1 MSLKK
6 KCGGTRLRKDAI
18 GFLSV
23 CAVVMCAT
31 VLTIPIG
38 AIMGILTDAA
48 AAETK
53 EPTKLRIGFMQSIDS
68 MNPYVG
74 LNDASYIFYGLVYDA
89 MNVIDNKM
97 NPTPDLAKRI
107 EAVPLSD
114 PAMAGMPYGSIW
126 EYEIT
131 PNAYFTDDEPFT
143 ADDVVYNIWLN
154 AEVTHYDSMWAYQPY
169 SYFMK
174 EAWKVDDYTV
184 RIKFWNRLTGEPTP
198 ASYAYIVSIPM
209 LPKHCL
215 ENFPFSYIGMDW
227 PGVFNDTFSPGMPIV
242 GTGPFMATPDIYS
255 EWLAGNHITLVKNP
269 NYHWA
274 VDKGENYTVKFDQL
288 IMRFFQDSTS
298 MVLALKNGDIDVAAY
313 PPTAYQSMKN
323 DVEDGKLKNITCF
336 DGRKVTQYWT
346 EIAFC
351 MNDAGPNPSRLDPIV
366 RQALQKATN
375 KQYIIDNFYGGLGD
389 AATTLIPP
397 VNEKWHYEP
406 NATEKAKFNFSLAE
420 ARDLLEANG
429 YIDVD
434 SDGIRECTINSP
446 AAQEGWVP
454 EGKKMIYEMLVRKE
468 YPEEKD
474 IAQYLK
480 DQWKQ
485 IGVTINYLVEEE
497 VTMASTAYSYAYDT
511 LIWYWSADIDPNY
524 QLFTLSSYAWNG
536 WSDCKYGSAEYDAAY
551 TSSVMTMNETARKNF
566 TDEAQRVFYNDSA
579 YILLAYGYQTYAWRN
594 DTFSGW
600 GDWAVDPGRSVD
612 NFWMGNPL
620 WFDLVPLTPPPDEGL
635 PWVYIIAGAVI
646 AAAVVVGVAYYV
658 MRGKKKEGSIKDK
671 SPLGE

>member
-1 MSLKK
+1 M
-6 KCGGTRLRKDAI
+6 
-18 GFLSV
+18 
-23 CAVVMCAT
+23 CAVAICAT
-31 VLTIPIG
+31 VLLIPIG
-38 AIMGILTDAA
+38 AVTGILTNAA
-48 AAETK
+48 AAET

-89 MNVIDNKM
+89 MNVIDNDM
-97 NPTPDLAKRI
+97 NPTPDLATRI
-107 EAVPLSD
+107 EPVPADD
-114 PAMAGMPYGSIW
+114 PEMVGMPYGSIW

-131 PNAYFTDDEPFT
+131 PNAYFTDGEPLT
-143 ADDVVYNIWLN
+143 ADDVIYNIWLN

-174 EAWKVDDYTV
+174 QAWKTDDYTV
-184 RIKFWNRLTGEPTP
+184 RISFWNRQTGEPTP

-209 LPKHCL
+209 LPKHLL
-215 ENFPFSYIGMDW
+215 EQMPFSFIGMDW
-227 PGVFNDTFSPGMPIV
+227 TGVFNESMSPGMPIV
-242 GTGPFMATPDIYS
+242 GTGPFMSTPDIYS
-255 EWLAGNHITLVKNP
+255 EWLAGDHITLLKNP
-269 NYHWA
+269 NHHWA
-274 VDKGENYTVKFDQL
+274 IDKGLNFTIKFDQL

-313 PPTAYQSMKN
+313 PPTAYQSLKN
-323 DVEDGKLKNITCF
+323 DVEDGSLKNITCY

-366 RQALQKATN
+366 RQALQMATN
-375 KQYIIDNFYGGLGD
+375 KQHIIDNYYSGLGEVG
-389 AATTLIPP
+389 TTLIPP

-406 NATEKAKFNFSLAE
+406 TAEEKAKFTYNLTA
-420 ARDLLEANG
+420 AAALLEASG

-434 SDGIRECTINSP
+434 DDGIRECTINSP
-446 AAQEGWVP
+446 AVDLGYVE

-474 IAQYLK
+474 IAQYLR
-480 DQWKQ
+480 DQWAE
-485 IGVTINYLVEEE
+485 IGVTVNYLVVEEL
-497 VTMASTAYSYAYDT
+497 TLSGAAYSYAYDT

-536 WSDCKYGSAEYDAAY
+536 WSDCKYSNPEYDAAY
-551 TSSVMTMNETARKNF
+551 SASVTTMDLVARKNF

-579 YILLAYGYQTYAWRN
+579 YIILAYGYQTYAWRD

-600 GDWAVDPGRSVD
+600 GDWDADPGRSVD

-620 WFDLVPLTPPPDEGL
+620 FFDLTPLVPPPPGDP
-635 PWVYIIAGAVI
+635 PWVLIIAGVAI
-646 AAAVVVGVAYYV
+646 GAAVVIGVVYFV